1 MSEADWEAQRFTDR
15 QQWDRINDNRKR
27 IKELEGQLVGERDI
41 NDNQAREIVDLAA
54 ELADLKDSVQGLLS
68 SMILRIVDIEE
79 LRAFKDAMA
88 EAANVLQAESSPR
101 IPYIVGPGT
110 YDVDDFMDTRWEVPR

>member
-1 MSEADWEAQRFTDR
+1 MSEADFEIQGDIDR
-15 QQWDRINDNRKR
+15 LQNVRLRWLETR